1 MTWLT
6 TQEAARLLFCD
17 VSAIRKKAK
26 NKEIMSKKEPG
37 KGRGGEK
44 LFILLESLPEQ
55 AQNAYYNKKGECLPV
70 VNTDYTYTK
79 AQREKGELRALAV
92 IEHRKYQK
100 EMMGRGIKKKTD
112 IMDSFVIKW
121 NTEHPDFRITS
132 KSLYDWRKKS
142 KTGKVENLA
151 DKRGGY
157 NRGESS
163 IPEKYQNYFSSLYL
177 QQTKPSLESCF
188 KETQLYANQNGDI
201 IPGIK
206 AFRLFVK
213 GMSYALLTRY
223 REGEKVFKDT
233 CEPYTERDYSL
244 LAPNDWWVAD
254 HHLWDVFV
262 RIPDGKGGWKLARPW
277 GSYWMD
283 MRTRKMMSSIIRIE
297 SPNSD
302 VVLCS
307 FGLGVEHF
315 GVPKGVRLDNG
326 KDYKAKDL
334 FYDDK
339 YICSEEEQNKIF
351 NSLAAN
357 LQIEYTYAI
366 PYNAKA
372 KPIERVFN
380 TFESQLGKMFP
391 SYAGSNAKKRPE
403 DLKALDIMEVIT
415 LEKFI
420 EQHNK
425 YVYEIY
431 NNASH
436 SGDAMYNKSPN
447 HWYSELD
454 FTLRRVS
461 KDVLYF
467 SLMRV
472 KGTRVVGRNG
482 ITFNGVHFYND
493 NCINYIRQKV
503 LAKYDPTKT
512 EILYIF
518 DLNEN
523 FLFIA
528 EEVPQIGWSLNKED
542 YQKMNHRNKVARQ
555 KALNNYTADNVIR
568 STESIGER
576 LNRQVENAEQSP
588 IAKPKK
594 LEIIRNEKLEETVR
608 RITLSDIERNYEDTL
623 KQERERKLAVTSK
636 QKELADRFKKN
647 MLDRAYRNQA

>member
-1 MTWLT
+1 
-6 TQEAARLLFCD
+6 
-17 VSAIRKKAK
+17 
-26 NKEIMSKKEPG
+26 MSKKEPG

-223 REGEKVFKDT
+223 REGEKAFKDT

-283 MRTRKMMSSIIRIE
+283 MRTRKMISSIIRIE

-403 DLKALDIMEVIT
+403 DLKDLDIMEVIT
-415 LEKFI
+415 LEEFI
-420 EQHNK
+420 VRHNK

-431 NNASH
+431 NNDPH
-436 SGDAMYNKSPN
+436 SGKAMYKQSPN
-447 HWYSELD
+447 HWYSELE

-503 LAKYDPTKT
+503 LAKYDPTKP
-512 EILYIF
+512 EILYVF

-528 EEVPQIGWSLNKED
+528 EEVPQIGWSLNQED
-542 YQKMNHRNKVARQ
+542 YEQMNHRNKVARQ

-576 LNRQVENAEQSP
+576 LNRQAESAGQSP

-594 LEIIRNEKLEETVR
+594 MEIIRNGKLEETVR

-636 QKELADRFKKN
+636 QKELAERFKNN
-647 MLDRAYRNQA
+647 MLERAYRNQA